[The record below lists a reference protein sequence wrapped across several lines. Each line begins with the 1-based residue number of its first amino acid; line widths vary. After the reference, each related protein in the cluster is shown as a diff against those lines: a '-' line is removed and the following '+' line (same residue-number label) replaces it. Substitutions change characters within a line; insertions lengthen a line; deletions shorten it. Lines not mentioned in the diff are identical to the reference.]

1 MAKKSLNFLKRRSKC
16 KNLGVVDEKSP
27 MANAYSNRASSCS
40 TIDEFQIALFYSDQ
54 EKAKMMPI
62 PTAPP
67 SPPKGKPNAL
77 TKVTVLQDCSSPLK
91 CEAPTATQLPL
102 SPPVSPM
109 SNASSKESTL
119 DRGKRL
125 TVVERRPSPHAGSSM
140 ASNLTGEC

>member
-16 KNLGVVDEKSP
+16 KNLGIVDEKSP

-77 TKVTVLQDCSSPLK
+77 TLK

-140 ASNLTGEC
+140 ASNPTGECGGRERGRE